1 MEDAAEVEAEEA
13 AEILAEEE
21 VELLHY
27 GVFGIDGGLTA
38 SGCGVL
44 IA

>member
-1 MEDAAEVEAEEA
+1 MVDVYQAVLGAVSAM
-13 AEILAEEE
+13 IL
-21 VELLHY
+21 VPVGVVLR
-27 GVFGIDGGLTA
+27 VFGIDGGLSV